1 MKNHSSNHTANHY
14 LLVLLVY
21 DSYFDMQVINN
32 MNRDHLSSISPL
44 DGRYANKTK
53 ELTNIFSE
61 YGLIRFRVEIE
72 IRWLQM
78 LSKHNDISELANFD
92 NATNK
97 KLNKIVSDFD
107 IKGAQRVKEIESK
120 TNHDVKA
127 VEYFIGEQFEGNK
140 SINDFLHF
148 GCTSEDINN
157 LAYAMMLNEARKNV
171 ITPFMHELQSK
182 IKAFANNYATIPM
195 LSRTHGQTASPTTVG
210 KEFANVFARLNRLEK
225 QFSVIDIYGKFNG
238 AVGNFNAH
246 HIAYPDCDWPKIS
259 SDFINSLQLKPNSL
273 TTQIEPHDW
282 IAETCHSMT
291 RINNIMI
298 DLNQDIWM
306 YITNDLFKLKLMR
319 DEVGSSTM
327 PHKVNP
333 IDFENSEG
341 NLGIAN
347 SLLDFF
353 ANKLQKSRM
362 QRDLSDSTVLR
373 NVGLGFGYSSLAIS
387 SLNNGLNKLSPNKE
401 KLLNELDANWEVL
414 TEAVQTIMR
423 YEGIPD
429 AYEQLKS
436 ISRGTS
442 IDRKAYKD
450 FIENLQISSKSKT
463 KLLNLT
469 PAMYTGL
476 ATKLAKS

>member
-1 MKNHSSNHTANHY
+1 
-14 LLVLLVY
+14 
-21 DSYFDMQVINN
+21 
-32 MNRDHLSSISPL
+32 
-44 DGRYANKTK
+44 
-53 ELTNIFSE
+53 
-61 YGLIRFRVEIE
+61 
-72 IRWLQM
+72 
-78 LSKHNDISELANFD
+78 
-92 NATNK
+92 
-97 KLNKIVSDFD
+97 
-107 IKGAQRVKEIESK
+107 
-120 TNHDVKA
+120 
-127 VEYFIGEQFEGNK
+127 
-140 SINDFLHF
+140 
-148 GCTSEDINN
+148 
-157 LAYAMMLNEARKNV
+157 
-171 ITPFMHELQSK
+171 
-182 IKAFANNYATIPM
+182 
-195 LSRTHGQTASPTTVG
+195 
-210 KEFANVFARLNRLEK
+210 
-225 QFSVIDIYGKFNG
+225 
-238 AVGNFNAH
+238 
-246 HIAYPDCDWPKIS
+246 
-259 SDFINSLQLKPNSL
+259 
-273 TTQIEPHDW
+273 
-282 IAETCHSMT
+282 
-291 RINNIMI
+291 MI

-306 YITNDLFKLKLMR
+306 YITNDLFKLKLMK

-442 IDRKAYKD
+442 IDRKTYKD

>member
-1 MKNHSSNHTANHY
+1 MKKLHDN
-14 LLVLLVY
+14 
-21 DSYFDMQVINN
+21 
-32 MNRDHLSSISPL
+32 ISPL
-44 DGRYANKTK
+44 DSRYASKIEATRS
-53 ELTNIFSE
+53 IFSE
-61 YGLIRFRVEIE
+61 ANLIKVRFDLEID
-72 IRWLQM
+72 WLIFLCTKLTKNFPT
-78 LSKHNDISELANFD
+78 LSKASI
-92 NATNK
+92 
-97 KLNKIVSDFD
+97 NKIQKFKKDFNNQSVVD
-107 IKGAQRVKEIESK
+107 IKKIELK

-127 VEYFIGEQFEGNK
+127 VEYYIRN
-140 SINDFLHF
+140 NFLKDKTLSKYIHLIHF
-148 GCTSEDINN
+148 GLTSEDLNSLSYAVIIKDGIKEHLKN
-157 LAYAMMLNEARKNV
+157 LKSLQNV
-171 ITPFMHELQSK
+171 LLKKSK
-182 IKAFANNYATIPM
+182 QWSSIPM
-195 LSRTHGQTASPTTVG
+195 LARTHGQPASPSSLG
-210 KEFANVFARLNRLEK
+210 KEFKIFFNR
-225 QFSVIDIYGKFNG
+225 IDRQMVQIESIKPMAKWSG
-238 AVGNFNAH
+238 ATGNFHTFDIVDSNL
-246 HIAYPDCDWPKIS
+246 DWPKICQQ
-259 SDFINSLQLKPNSL
+259 FIKRCGVEQNLL